1 MRPILTF
8 LIVVA
13 VGAEPLAECVALP
26 PCEALQ
32 RSSIV
37 FLGDAVSAGPIEE
50 RTGPN
55 AFRLVPQQPVHFRVV
70 ERFKGVAQD
79 KKEIEAV
86 VADANGAEAV
96 RFLAGRRYVVYASL
110 RPDGKWSTNCSRSVT
125 PEQQPAEVRE
135 LRNCTR
141 R

>member
-1 MRPILTF
+1 MRSVVTF
-8 LIVVA
+8 LILVA
-13 VGAEPLAECVALP
+13 VGAEPLAECVAVP

-55 AFRLVPQQPVHFRVV
+55 ELRLAPEQRVHFLVV
-70 ERFKGVAQD
+70 ERFKGVAQN

-96 RFLAGRRYVVYASL
+96 RFVAGRRYVVYVSV
-110 RPDGKWSTNCSRSVT
+110 RPDGKWLTSCSRSVT
-125 PEQQPAEVRE
+125 VEQRPTEVRE
-135 LRNCTR
+135 LRNCNR